1 MQKGN
6 VELGTIREA
15 REQDLPGVEALLGS
29 FNLAIAGVA
38 QHLPGFLVLEDA
50 GRIVASAGLELYGS
64 AALLRSVAVAE
75 AFRNRGLGEA
85 MVTQLLH
92 RARSKG
98 VRTVYLLTTT
108 AQQYF
113 QRLGFETVPRN
124 AVDPAT
130 TASAEFGDACC
141 ATAVAMRRSD
151 RKSVV

>member
-1 MQKGN
+1 M
-6 VELGTIREA
+6 LGPLYLVIS
-15 REQDLPGVEALLGS
+15 V
-29 FNLAIAGVA
+29 LA
-38 QHLPGFLVLEDA
+38 QQLPGFLVLEDS

-92 RARSKG
+92 RARSRG

-113 QRLGFETVPRN
+113 QRLGFETVPRE
-124 AVDPAT
+124 AVDPAV
-130 TASAEFGDACC
+130 TASAGVGGRSC
-141 ATAVAMRRSD
+141 AAAVGVRLGVGGRR
-151 RKSVV
+151 

>member
-1 MQKGN
+1 MQNRN
-6 VELGTIREA
+6 VELGTLREA

-29 FNLAIAGVA
+29 FNLAMAGVA

-50 GRIVASAGLELYGS
+50 GRIVASAGVELYGS

-92 RARSKG
+92 RARSRG

-113 QRLGFETVPRN
+113 QRLGFETVPRE
-124 AVDPAT
+124 AVDPAV
-130 TASAEFGDACC
+130 TASAEFGDSCC
-141 ATAVAMRRSD
+141 ATAVAMRLALEGR
-151 RKSVV
+151 R